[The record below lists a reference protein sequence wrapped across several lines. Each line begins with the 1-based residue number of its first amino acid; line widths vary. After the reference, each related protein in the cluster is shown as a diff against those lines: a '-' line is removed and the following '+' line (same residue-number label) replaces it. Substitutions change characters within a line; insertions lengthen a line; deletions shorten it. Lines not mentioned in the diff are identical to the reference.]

1 MTNVITTFLALILA
15 LNNFIFNYKYIF
27 KLKDMSW
34 KLSAH
39 QVRLTRGL
47 VKGEQ
52 KKLKPLV
59 KQSLKAVLLN
69 EKSKTQTKT

>member
-1 MTNVITTFLALILA
+1 
-15 LNNFIFNYKYIF
+15 
-27 KLKDMSW
+27 MSW

-69 EKSKTQTKT
+69 EKSKTQIKT

>member
-1 MTNVITTFLALILA
+1 
-15 LNNFIFNYKYIF
+15 
-27 KLKDMSW
+27 MSW
-34 KLSAH
+34 KLSAR

>member
-1 MTNVITTFLALILA
+1 MANVITTFLALILA

-34 KLSAH
+34 KLSAR

-69 EKSKTQTKT
+69 EKSKTQIKT

>member
-34 KLSAH
+34 KLSAR

-47 VKGEQ
+47 VKGE
-52 KKLKPLV
+52 PLV

-69 EKSKTQTKT
+69 EKSKTQIKT